1 MKTKVKFI
9 TVCGLALLIGTLF
22 TGCAQKPASQPENIS
37 GSEASDQQ
45 TAEIAQGDLSRQEA
59 GENPDNSGQ
68 QAADQKQ
75 SNAAQPDTSYGQ
87 EGERQTDSGLEQA
100 KTAVLENA
108 ELETSQVTFIKAEL
122 DYDDGKKVYEIEFVT
137 SSMKYEYQ
145 VKADDFSILEM
156 SKETIEQVNENGQR
170 ADLITLE
177 EAKNIAL
184 SYVEIGEDEINYTK
198 LELEY
203 DDGIAEYEVEFYLGG
218 KEYSL
223 TIDAVSGTVTEMEI
237 E

>member
-1 MKTKVKFI
+1 MKSKVKFI
-9 TVCGLALLIGTLF
+9 SVFGLVLLIGTLF
-22 TGCAQKPASQPENIS
+22 AGCARKPASQPENIS

-45 TAEIAQGDLSRQEA
+45 AAEMVQDDLSRQEA

-75 SNAAQPDTSYGQ
+75 NSVTQPDTSYGQ
-87 EGERQTDSGLEQA
+87 EGERQADSGLEQA
-100 KTAVLENA
+100 KTAALETA
-108 ELETSQVTFIKAEL
+108 ELEASQVTFIKAEL
-122 DYDDGKKVYEIEFVT
+122 DYDDGKEVYEIEFVT
-137 SSMKYEYQ
+137 SAMKYEYQ
-145 VKADDFSILEM
+145 IKADDFSILEM
-156 SKETIEQVNENGQR
+156 SKETIEQVNENGRR

-184 SYVEIGEDEINYTK
+184 SYAEISEDEISYTK

-203 DDGIAEYEVEFYLGG
+203 EDGIAEYEVEFYLGG

-223 TIDAVSGTVTEMEI
+223 TIDAVSGTVTEMEM